1 MAPKPEDY
9 TDYDP
14 NLLTEDRQVPVVNHL
29 PEGLRTP
36 EDLEAGGAPIN
47 YALLIGIVLLVLIL
61 AVVAYFLMNKKKDV
75 PSKEEEPFVEQQ
87 QQQEEQQ
94 QDDKPAEENPQQEAK

>member
-9 TDYDP
+9 TDP

-36 EDLEAGGAPIN
+36 EDLETGGAPVN
-47 YALLIGIVLLVLIL
+47 YALLIGIVLLVIIV
-61 AVVAYFLMNKKKDV
+61 AVVVYFLMNKKKAD
-75 PSKEEEPFVEQQ
+75 PNSKEEEPFVEQQ
-87 QQQEEQQ
+87 QQ